1 MTDQS
6 IKRGILL
13 LSPSTTE
20 TFGNVSPE
28 AMTSGLALLAYDYA
42 AAARRVRSGENGLRV
57 PLDQSTQFIA
67 SAVTLATSPA
77 RVRSLGVQAR
87 KAMLTQG
94 WDRIVGEVE
103 AILRQAQAQ
112 GAPVNGQALLHAR

>member
-57 PLDQSTQFIA
+57 PLDQSAQFIA

-77 RVRSLGVQAR
+77 LVRSLGVQAR

-112 GAPVNGQALLHAR
+112 GAPVNRQALLHAR

>member
-42 AAARRVRSGENGLRV
+42 AAAGLVRSGENGLRV
-57 PLDQSTQFIA
+57 PLDQSAQFIA
-67 SAVTLATSPA
+67 SAVTLAASPA
-77 RVRSLGVQAR
+77 LVRSLGVQAR

-103 AILRQAQAQ
+103 AILCQAQAQ